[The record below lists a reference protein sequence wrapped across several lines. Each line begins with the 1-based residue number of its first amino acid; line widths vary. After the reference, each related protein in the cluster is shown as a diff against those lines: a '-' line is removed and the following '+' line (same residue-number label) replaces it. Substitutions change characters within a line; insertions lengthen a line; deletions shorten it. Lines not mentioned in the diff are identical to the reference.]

1 MHIQKIHYGASFQ
14 ANIPK
19 VISSV
24 YRTTQSKSNT
34 IAVLGSSKSTNDI
47 LKYMDI
53 CSKSV
58 RAMVLN
64 GKNIVTGC
72 GSMGIMG
79 SAFYSAKN
87 NSKKNEEGK
96 PLQNLAIVT
105 EPLWGDEDLE
115 NCIALAS
122 ANSEAERIEKFSE
135 VADTMIIFA
144 GSTTT
149 LQEATTL
156 ITKNYYGKE
165 EDKKKIVL
173 VGKDFFNGLIEQYNK
188 LYETGLIKSKPS
200 ELFTVVDNEEEL
212 KQVIGY

>member
-1 MHIQKIHYGASFQ
+1 MQIQKVQSYTSFQ
-14 ANIPK
+14 ANIPN
-19 VISSV
+19 VISPE
-24 YRTTQSKSNT
+24 YKTPQSKSNT
-34 IAVLGSSKSTNDI
+34 VAVLGSSKATDDI

-53 CSKSV
+53 CSNSV
-58 RAMVLN
+58 KAMILG

-79 SAFYSAKN
+79 SAFNSAKN
-87 NSKKNEEGK
+87 YSKNNEEGK
-96 PLQNLAIVT
+96 PIQNLAIVK

-115 NCIALAS
+115 NCITIAS
-122 ANSEAERIEKFSE
+122 ANSEAERIDKFSE
-135 VADTMIIFA
+135 VADTMVIFA

-173 VGKDFFNGLIEQYNK
+173 VGKDFFNGLAEQYNK
-188 LYETGLIKSKPS
+188 LYETGLIKCEPS
-200 ELFTVVDNEEEL
+200 ELFTVVDSEEEL

>member
-1 MHIQKIHYGASFQ
+1 MQLQKVQNYISFQ
-14 ANIPK
+14 AK
-19 VISSV
+19 ISNTISPI
-24 YRTTQSKSNT
+24 YKTPQSKSNT
-34 IAVLGSSKSTNDI
+34 IAILGSSKVTDDI
-47 LKYMDI
+47 LNYMDI
-53 CSKSV
+53 CSNSV
-58 RAMVLN
+58 KAMVLN

-72 GSMGIMG
+72 GSTGIMG

-87 NSKKNEEGK
+87 NSKNDEEGK
-96 PLQNLAIVT
+96 PIQNLAIVT

-115 NCIALAS
+115 NCITLTS

-135 VADTMIIFA
+135 VANTMVIFA

-188 LYETGLIKSKPS
+188 LYETGLIKCKPS
-200 ELFTVVDNEEEL
+200 ELFTVVDSEEEL
-212 KQVIGY
+212 KQVIGF

>member
-1 MHIQKIHYGASFQ
+1 MQLQKVRNYTSFQ
-14 ANIPK
+14 AKIPNIIPHLYK
-19 VISSV
+19 
-24 YRTTQSKSNT
+24 TPQSKSNT
-34 IAVLGSSKSTNDI
+34 IAVLGSSKATNDI

-53 CSKSV
+53 CSNAVKS
-58 RAMVLN
+58 MVLS
-64 GKNIVTGC
+64 GKNIVSGC

-87 NSKKNEEGK
+87 NSKKDEDGR
-96 PLQNLAIVT
+96 PVQNLAIIA

-115 NCIALAS
+115 NCIPLVTT
-122 ANSEAERIEKFSE
+122 NSEAERIEKFSE

-144 GSTTT
+144 GSATT

-165 EDKKKIVL
+165 ENKKKIVL

-188 LYETGLIKSKPS
+188 LYETGLIKCKPTK
-200 ELFTVVDNEEEL
+200 LFTVVDSEEEL
-212 KQVIGY
+212 KQTIGY